1 MTEGSFHSI
10 LSRAGRHWMID
21 SGLPMNNFE
30 GQINDEKKNICI
42 YTKRLVKKKKKSGH
56 KETGKENQTNTCH
69 AM

>member
-1 MTEGSFHSI
+1 MTEGSFHSV

-30 GQINDEKKNICI
+30 GQINDEKKKSASIQ
-42 YTKRLVKKKKKSGH
+42 RDWLKKKKSGH
-56 KETGKENQTNTCH
+56 KETGKENQTNTRH